1 VSNHERPHNLQGY
14 FGLFRGEPHTL
25 SEIGDAKP
33 AVEILIKEGNLMEQ
47 LALDGNSL
55 IIPVKKNG
63 GVCQVNSRT
72 PENTIQ
78 TETNFRE

>member
-63 GVCQVNSRT
+63 GVCLMNSRT
-72 PENTIQ
+72 PENFTVMEI
-78 TETNFRE
+78 ESRK